1 MGLSWRSSSSEGVSH
16 EGVADVDVGVDV
28 DVDVEVNAAVPPP
41 MMQIVMDRER
51 DK

>member
-1 MGLSWRSSSSEGVSH
+1 MGLSWRSSSGGGVGH
-16 EGVADVDVGVDV
+16 GGVVDV
-28 DVDVEVNAAVPPP
+28 DVDVTAAVLPP

>member
-28 DVDVEVNAAVPPP
+28 DVNVNAAVNDAYCNG
-41 MMQIVMDRER
+41 QNER
-51 DK
+51 

>member
-1 MGLSWRSSSSEGVSH
+1 MGLSWRSNSGGGVSH
-16 EGVADVDVGVDV
+16 IGVADVDVGVDV
-28 DVDVEVNAAVPPP
+28 DVDVDVNAAVPPQ